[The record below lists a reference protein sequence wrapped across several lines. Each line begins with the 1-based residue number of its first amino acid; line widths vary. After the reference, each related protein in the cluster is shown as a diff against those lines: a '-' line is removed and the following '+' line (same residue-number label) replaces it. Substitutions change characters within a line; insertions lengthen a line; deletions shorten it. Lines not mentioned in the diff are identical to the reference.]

1 MDSVYLQES
10 LKAEKKVFRNHQK
23 HKSTKHVMLGSH
35 FKELESQY
43 YNYQELPITWIR
55 LEVGYPTDPPG
66 KSPSLL
72 IDTLT
77 LVLWDPE
84 KVT

>member
-1 MDSVYLQES
+1 MELRPLISDFKIKELSWIFWMDSVYLQES

-43 YNYQELPITWIR
+43 YNYQELPIT
-55 LEVGYPTDPPG
+55 
-66 KSPSLL
+66 
-72 IDTLT
+72 
-77 LVLWDPE
+77 
-84 KVT
+84 

>member
-1 MDSVYLQES
+1 
-10 LKAEKKVFRNHQK
+10 
-23 HKSTKHVMLGSH
+23 MLGSH

-43 YNYQELPITWIR
+43 YNYQELPITWIG
-55 LEVGYPTDPPG
+55 LEVDSPTDPPG
-66 KSPSLL
+66 KSPSSLS
-72 IDTLT
+72 DTLT